1 MLKRKKH
8 QQWDWTSKTDSAVGR
23 YIKWSSKPHIQ
34 ERIYKEHIEIPLR
47 NTSRRVIKNQ
57 IYFNKGEKLIQYDPY
72 KESSYEQE
80 IENLVDECVSF
91 FFTTLIPYIN
101 NGKIENIF
109 GYVYSSI
116 KHNLLQM
123 NIERSSG
130 TFDWKPLYGYDEDD
144 SVLHRGGVELPK
156 IEGSDVSIDEVD
168 YINLMLNYWDKN
180 IPIIWGRSNQ
190 DLQRKVA
197 SNIVELMRRSQKI
210 KHFKVD
216 SMRRYLRKMM
226 DWNKGEHVYNKKGS
240 KSGGSR
246 NAFNRVIHFMR
257 DRNKL
262 LKSQYNKKGMIDF
275 YYI

>member
-1 MLKRKKH
+1 MLKRKQH
-8 QQWDWTSKTDSAVGR
+8 QQFKWTEKTNSAIDR
-23 YIKWSSKPHIQ
+23 YIKWEVKPHIQ
-34 ERIYKEHIEIPLR
+34 QRIYKEHIQFPLR
-47 NTSRRVIKNQ
+47 NVSHGLVNKALW
-57 IYFNKGEKLIQYDPY
+57 FGKGEKLFEYDPY
-72 KESSYEQE
+72 QKDSSWSIEK
-80 IENLVDECVSF
+80 ENLVDECVSY
-91 FFTTLIPYIN
+91 FFTTLLPYIK
-101 NGKIENIF
+101 NGNIDDY
-109 GYVYSSI
+109 GKYVYEAI
-116 KHNLLQM
+116 RRNLIQL
-123 NIERSSG
+123 NHEDSNGIVN
-130 TFDWKPLYGYDEDD
+130 WKPVPVEEYDEKINR
-144 SVLHRGGVELPK
+144 RGMELPK
-156 IEGSDVSIDEVD
+156 IVGSDLSVDEMD

-197 SNIVELMRRSQKI
+197 SNVIELMRRSHKI

-226 DWNKGEHVYNKKGS
+226 DWKKGEHVYNKKGS

-262 LKSQYNKKGMIDF
+262 LKSQYDKTGMIDF